1 MICKY
6 DIDKHNPEFR
16 LFIHAQALI
25 EQYYYDL
32 LKRYETIILVGFQQT
47 PVTWFQKNICHNSEN
62 EYVVYDLNDLTDHT
76 IVKNSETF
84 YLVVSYEYKEE
95 LKARLY
101 DFNSNIKSIYEIF
114 DNSKIH
120 FKQDFYDIYGLI
132 YHDFRTG
139 LREILHVLI

>member
-1 MICKY
+1 M
-6 DIDKHNPEFR
+6 
-16 LFIHAQALI
+16 
-25 EQYYYDL
+25 
-32 LKRYETIILVGFQQT
+32 
-47 PVTWFQKNICHNSEN
+47 
-62 EYVVYDLNDLTDHT
+62 NDLTDHT

>member
-25 EQYYYDL
+25 KQYYYDL

-62 EYVVYDLNDLTDHT
+62 EY
-76 IVKNSETF
+76 
-84 YLVVSYEYKEE
+84 VVSYEYKEE

>member
-1 MICKY
+1 M
-6 DIDKHNPEFR
+6 
-16 LFIHAQALI
+16 
-25 EQYYYDL
+25 
-32 LKRYETIILVGFQQT
+32 
-47 PVTWFQKNICHNSEN
+47 
-62 EYVVYDLNDLTDHT
+62 
-76 IVKNSETF
+76 
-84 YLVVSYEYKEE
+84 VVSYEYKEE

-139 LREILHVLI
+139 QVTRDFACFDIMKYFLIIADVLNLKRIKKNAKYI